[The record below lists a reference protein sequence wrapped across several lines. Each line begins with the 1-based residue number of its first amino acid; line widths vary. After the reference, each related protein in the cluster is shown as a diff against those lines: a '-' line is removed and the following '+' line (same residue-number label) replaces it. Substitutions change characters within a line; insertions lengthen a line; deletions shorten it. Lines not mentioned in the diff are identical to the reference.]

1 MYQTVLSKITYRATL
16 AALSLQTLFST
27 KNVFAAEGDPVPTTG
42 ALTADELFG
51 GAGASGADFAADAG
65 LSSGNLTSSIASI
78 IRTAL
83 GFLGIVTVVIILY
96 GGFLLM
102 TAGGSEERI
111 KDGKKFIIRGIIGLV
126 IVVAAF
132 SIAQFVI
139 GSITGALSAAE

>member
-16 AALSLQTLFST
+16 AALSLQTLFSA
-27 KNVFAAEGDPVPTTG
+27 KNVFAQAAPASG
-42 ALTADELFG
+42 ALTGDELFG
-51 GAGASGADFAADAG
+51 GAGATGEEFASAAG

-102 TAGGSEERI
+102 TAGGNEDRI

>member
-1 MYQTVLSKITYRATL
+1 MSKNVLSKAMNSLTV
-16 AALSLQTLFST
+16 AALSLPSLLSA
-27 KNVFAAEGDPVPTTG
+27 KSVFAATG
-42 ALTADELFG
+42 ILKAEDLFG
-51 GAGASGADFAADAG
+51 GEDRTGSDFADEAG
-65 LSSGNLTSSIASI
+65 LSSNQLVPTISSI

-96 GGFLLM
+96 GGFLWM

-111 KDGKKFIIRGIIGLV
+111 KDAKKFIIRGIIGLV

-139 GSITGALSAAE
+139 GTITRAVTTAE